1 MAEECV
7 QFECGIMLFD
17 IFFSISQTPD
27 TSGYIP
33 SEDEMFSNFFEQ
45 VELADE
51 LGFGVGWVA
60 QAHLSTEIQ
69 KRNKI
74 PVVPHY
80 PGEVGLC
87 TDFFQIA
94 QKMFSRTKKME
105 VGSAVLSILA
115 SGGPIAIAERVGSFL
130 ALHGLDDMEDRKLHI
145 GFSAGRFEFM
155 ARPYGIVP
163 RNVIE
168 EAAWPSL
175 RGQIF
180 AEASEIFLRLLNG
193 EVISSNMIRDTIL
206 TRESF
211 RSDEDWERVQNVAK
225 EFNDLAEI
233 PEKVEIPHRYDFE
246 EIKTIPQNWRRE
258 LLNLVLGSHDPKLQI
273 EVNKWR
279 PVQVFNLSITP
290 PHIIE
295 ETHERMGESYHPDG
309 GTWNRNMMPR
319 TIMIFVNNEKNLS
332 SEEQSIAAKEEA
344 KAALNTYW
352 RALEGTIDPSKVE
365 RATDN
370 AVIGNVQEVA
380 EQIIQRFNKNDKLMC
395 WFDFFNH
402 DSERVQRNM
411 EAFMNE
417 VAPIVNGGEMI

>member
-7 QFECGIMLFD
+7 RFECGMMLFD

-33 SEDEMFSNFFEQ
+33 SEKEMFSNFFEQ

-69 KRNKI
+69 KRNNT

-115 SGGPIAIAERVGSFL
+115 SGGPIAIAERVGAFL
-130 ALHGLDDMEDRKLHI
+130 ALHGMDGMEDRKLHI

-155 ARPYGIVP
+155 ARPYGIIP
-163 RNVIE
+163 RNIVE
-168 EAAWPSL
+168 EAAWPAL

-193 EVISSNMIRDTIL
+193 EVISSNMIRDTVL
-206 TRESF
+206 TRENF
-211 RSDEDWERVQNVAK
+211 RSDEDWKKVQDAAK
-225 EFNDLAEI
+225 EFFDLKELT
-233 PEKVEIPHRYDFE
+233 ETVEIPHRYDFE
-246 EIKTIPQNWRRE
+246 EIKTIPQNWRRD
-258 LLNLVLGSHDPKLQI
+258 LLNLVLGSHDQKLQI

-295 ETHERMGESYHPDG
+295 ETHERMAENYHLDG
-309 GTWNRNMMPR
+309 GKWNRGMMPR
-319 TIMIFVNNEKNLS
+319 TIMVFVNNEEGLS

-352 RALEGTIDPSKVE
+352 SALEGTIDPSKVE

-370 AVIGNVQEVA
+370 AVIGNVEEVA
-380 EQIIQRFNKNDKLMC
+380 EQIIQRFDRNDKLMC

-411 EAFMNE
+411 KAFMDE
-417 VAPIVNGGEMI
+417 VAPIVNGEK

>member
-7 QFECGIMLFD
+7 RFECGMMLFD

-33 SEDEMFSNFFEQ
+33 SEKEMFSNFFEQ
-45 VELADE
+45 VDLADE

-69 KRNKI
+69 KRNNT

-115 SGGPIAIAERVGSFL
+115 SGGPIAIAERVGAFL
-130 ALHGLDDMEDRKLHI
+130 ALHGMDGMEDRKLHI

-155 ARPYGIVP
+155 ARPYGIIP
-163 RNVIE
+163 RNIVE
-168 EAAWPSL
+168 EAAWPAL

-193 EVISSNMIRDTIL
+193 EVISSNMIRDTVL
-206 TRESF
+206 TRENF
-211 RSDEDWERVQNVAK
+211 RSDEDWKKVQDAAK
-225 EFNDLAEI
+225 EFFDLKQLTET
-233 PEKVEIPHRYDFE
+233 VEIPHRYDFE
-246 EIKTIPQNWRRE
+246 EIKTIPQNWRRD
-258 LLNLVLGSHDPKLQI
+258 LLNLVLGSHDPNLQI

-295 ETHERMGESYHPDG
+295 ETHERMAENYHLDG
-309 GTWNRNMMPR
+309 GKWNRGMMPR
-319 TIMIFVNNEKNLS
+319 TIMVFVNNEEGLS

-352 RALEGTIDPSKVE
+352 SALEGTIDPSKVE

-370 AVIGNVQEVA
+370 AVIGNVEEVA
-380 EQIIQRFNKNDKLMC
+380 EQIIQRFDRNDKLMC

-411 EAFMNE
+411 KAFMDE
-417 VAPIVNGGEMI
+417 VAPIVNGEE

>member
-7 QFECGIMLFD
+7 RFECGMMLFD

-33 SEDEMFSNFFEQ
+33 SEKEMFSNFFEQ

-69 KRNKI
+69 KRNNT

-115 SGGPIAIAERVGSFL
+115 SGGPIAIAERVGAFL
-130 ALHGLDDMEDRKLHI
+130 ALHGMDGMEDRKLHI

-155 ARPYGIVP
+155 ARPYGIIP
-163 RNVIE
+163 RNIVE
-168 EAAWPSL
+168 EAAWPAL

-193 EVISSNMIRDTIL
+193 EVISSNMIRDTVL
-206 TRESF
+206 TRENF
-211 RSDEDWERVQNVAK
+211 RSDEDWKKVQDAAK
-225 EFNDLAEI
+225 EFYDLKELT
-233 PEKVEIPHRYDFE
+233 ETVEIPHRYDFE
-246 EIKTIPQNWRRE
+246 EIKTIPQNWRRD

-295 ETHERMGESYHPDG
+295 ETHERMAENYHLDG
-309 GTWNRNMMPR
+309 GKWNRGMMPR
-319 TIMIFVNNEKNLS
+319 TIMVFVNNEEGLS

-352 RALEGTIDPSKVE
+352 SALEGTIDPSKVE

-370 AVIGNVQEVA
+370 AVIGNVEEVA
-380 EQIIQRFNKNDKLMC
+380 EQIIQRFDRNDKLMC

-411 EAFMNE
+411 KAFMDE
-417 VAPIVNGGEMI
+417 VAPIVNGEE

>member
-7 QFECGIMLFD
+7 QYECDIVQFD

-27 TSGYIP
+27 TTGYIP
-33 SEDEMFSNFFEQ
+33 SENEMFSNFLDQ

-69 KRNKI
+69 KRNTK

-94 QKMFSRTKKME
+94 QKMFSRTKRMD

-115 SGGPIAIAERVGSFL
+115 SGGPIAIAERVGSFI
-130 ALHGLDDMEDRKLHI
+130 ALHGMMEEENRRLHI

-163 RNVIE
+163 RNEIE
-168 EAAWPSL
+168 EAAWPAL

-180 AEASEIFLRLLNG
+180 TEASEIFLRLLSG
-193 EVISSNMIRDTIL
+193 EVISSEMIRDTIL
-206 TRESF
+206 TRDNF
-211 RSDEDWERVQNVAK
+211 RSDEDWGKVQLASMKHNDS
-225 EFNDLAEI
+225 NDL
-233 PEKVEIPHRYDFE
+233 PELIEIPHRYDFE
-246 EIKTIPQNWRRE
+246 EIKTIPQEWRRE
-258 LLNLVLGSHDPKLQI
+258 LLNLVVGSHDPKLQI

-290 PHIIE
+290 AHVIDA
-295 ETHERMGESYHPDG
+295 THERMRQYYHQDG
-309 GTWNRNMMPR
+309 GEWNRSMMPR
-319 TIMIFVNNEKNLS
+319 TIMVFINNEEGLT
-332 SEEQSIAAKEEA
+332 SEEQSLAAKKEA
-344 KAALNTYW
+344 KAALTTYW
-352 RALEGTIDPSKVE
+352 SALEGTIDPAKVE
-365 RATDN
+365 RASDN
-370 AVIGNVQEVA
+370 AVIGNVEEVV
-380 EQIIQRFNKNDKLMC
+380 EQISQRFDSNDRLMC

-402 DSERVQRNM
+402 DSERVKRDM
-411 EAFMNE
+411 TAFMEKVVPNIE
-417 VAPIVNGGEMI
+417 ERK

>member
-7 QFECGIMLFD
+7 QFECVIMLFD

-33 SEDEMFSNFFEQ
+33 SENEMFSNFFEQ

-69 KRNKI
+69 KRNNT

-115 SGGPIAIAERVGSFL
+115 SGGPIAIAERVGAFL
-130 ALHGLDDMEDRKLHI
+130 ALHGMDDTEERRLHI

-155 ARPYGIVP
+155 ARPYGIIP
-163 RNVIE
+163 RNIVE
-168 EAAWPSL
+168 EAAWPAL

-180 AEASEIFLRLLNG
+180 GEASEIFLRLLNG

-206 TRESF
+206 TRENF
-211 RSDEDWERVQNVAK
+211 RSDEDWERVQIAAK
-225 EFNDLAEI
+225 EFSNQNEVT
-233 PEKVEIPHRYDFE
+233 EKIKIPHRYDFE
-246 EIKTIPQNWRRE
+246 EIKTIPQNWRRD

-295 ETHERMGESYHPDG
+295 ETHERMDENYHVDG
-309 GTWNRNMMPR
+309 GKWDRSMMPR
-319 TIMIFVNNEKNLS
+319 TIMVFVNNEDGLS

-352 RALEGTIDPSKVE
+352 SALEGTIDPSKVE
-365 RATDN
+365 RASDN
-370 AVIGNVQEVA
+370 AVIGNVEEVA
-380 EQIIQRFNKNDKLMC
+380 QQIIQRFDKNDKIMC

-411 EAFMNE
+411 KAFMDE
-417 VAPIVNGGEMI
+417 VAPIVNGEK

>member
-7 QFECGIMLFD
+7 RFECEMMLFD

-33 SEDEMFSNFFEQ
+33 SEKEMFSNFFEQ

-51 LGFGVGWVA
+51 LGFGIGWVA

-69 KRNKI
+69 KRNNI

-115 SGGPIAIAERVGSFL
+115 SGGPIAIAERVGAFL
-130 ALHGLDDMEDRKLHI
+130 ALHGMDDMEDRRLHI

-155 ARPYGIVP
+155 ARPYGIIP
-163 RNVIE
+163 RNMVE
-168 EAAWPSL
+168 EIAWPAL

-193 EVISSNMIRDTIL
+193 EVISSNMIRDTVL
-206 TRESF
+206 TRDNF
-211 RSDEDWERVQNVAK
+211 RSDEDWESVQNAAK
-225 EFNDLAEI
+225 EFTNQKEVPEI
-233 PEKVEIPHRYDFE
+233 VEISHRYDFE
-246 EIKTIPQNWRRE
+246 EIKTIPQNWRRD

-295 ETHERMGESYHPDG
+295 ETHERMNENYHLDG
-309 GTWNRNMMPR
+309 GKWNRSMMPR
-319 TIMIFVNNEKNLS
+319 TIMVFMNDEEGLS
-332 SEEQSIAAKEEA
+332 LEEQSTAAKEEA

-352 RALEGTIDPSKVE
+352 SALEGTIDPSKVE

-370 AVIGNVQEVA
+370 AVIGNIEEVA
-380 EQIIQRFNKNDKLMC
+380 EQIIQRFDKNDKLMC

-411 EAFMNE
+411 KAFMDK
-417 VAPIVNGGEMI
+417 VAPIVNREE

>member
-1 MAEECV
+1 
-7 QFECGIMLFD
+7 MLFD

-94 QKMFSRTKKME
+94 QKMFSRTKRME

-163 RNVIE
+163 RNAIE

-211 RSDEDWERVQNVAK
+211 RSDEDWERVQNAAK
-225 EFNDLAEI
+225 DFNALDEI

-295 ETHERMGESYHPDG
+295 ETHERMGENYHPDG

-332 SEEQSIAAKEEA
+332 PEEQSIAAKEEA

-411 EAFMNE
+411 KAFMNE
-417 VAPIVNGGEMI
+417 VAPIVNGEK

>member
-7 QFECGIMLFD
+7 QFECVIMLFD

-33 SEDEMFSNFFEQ
+33 SENEMFSNFFEQ

-69 KRNKI
+69 KRNNT

-115 SGGPIAIAERVGSFL
+115 SGGPIAIAERVGAFL
-130 ALHGLDDMEDRKLHI
+130 ALHGMDDAEERRLHI

-155 ARPYGIVP
+155 ARPYGIIP
-163 RNVIE
+163 RNIVE
-168 EAAWPSL
+168 EAAWPAL

-180 AEASEIFLRLLNG
+180 GEASEIFLRLLNG

-206 TRESF
+206 TRENF
-211 RSDEDWERVQNVAK
+211 RSDEDWERVQIAAK
-225 EFNDLAEI
+225 EFSNQNEVT
-233 PEKVEIPHRYDFE
+233 EKIKIPHRYDFE
-246 EIKTIPQNWRRE
+246 EIKTIPQNWRRD

-295 ETHERMGESYHPDG
+295 ETHERMDENYHVDG
-309 GTWNRNMMPR
+309 GKWNRSMMPR
-319 TIMIFVNNEKNLS
+319 TIMVFVNNEDGLS

-352 RALEGTIDPSKVE
+352 SALEGTIDPSKVE
-365 RATDN
+365 RASDN
-370 AVIGNVQEVA
+370 AVIGNVEEVA
-380 EQIIQRFNKNDKLMC
+380 QQIIQRFDKNDKLMC

-411 EAFMNE
+411 KAFMDE
-417 VAPIVNGGEMI
+417 VAPIVNGEK

>member
-1 MAEECV
+1 
-7 QFECGIMLFD
+7 
-17 IFFSISQTPD
+17 
-27 TSGYIP
+27 
-33 SEDEMFSNFFEQ
+33 MFSNFLDQ

-69 KRNKI
+69 KRNSK

-94 QKMFSRTKKME
+94 QKMFSRTKRMD

-115 SGGPIAIAERVGSFL
+115 SGGPIAIAERVGSFI
-130 ALHGLDDMEDRKLHI
+130 ALHGMMEEEKRRLHI

-163 RNVIE
+163 RNKIE
-168 EAAWPSL
+168 EAAWPAL

-193 EVISSNMIRDTIL
+193 EVISSGMIRDTIL
-206 TRESF
+206 TRENF
-211 RSDEDWERVQNVAK
+211 RSDEDWQKVQQASMEYNNSN
-225 EFNDLAEI
+225 EL
-233 PEKVEIPHRYDFE
+233 PEKIDIPHRYNFE
-246 EIKTIPQNWRRE
+246 EIKTIPQEWRRE

-290 PHIIE
+290 PHVIE
-295 ETHERMGESYHPDG
+295 ATHDRMGEYYHKDG
-309 GTWNRNMMPR
+309 GEWNRSMMPR
-319 TIMIFVNNEKNLS
+319 TIMVFVNNEEGLT
-332 SEEQSIAAKEEA
+332 SEEQSIAAQKEG
-344 KAALNTYW
+344 KAALSTYW
-352 RALEGTIDPSKVE
+352 SALEGTIDPAKVE
-365 RATDN
+365 RASDN
-370 AVIGNVQEVA
+370 AVIGNVEEVA
-380 EQIIQRFNKNDKLMC
+380 EQIRQRFHSSDRLMC

-402 DSERVQRNM
+402 DSERVKRDM
-411 EAFMNE
+411 TAFMTK
-417 VAPIVNGGEMI
+417 VVPIIEEGN

>member
-7 QFECGIMLFD
+7 RFECGMMLFD

-33 SEDEMFSNFFEQ
+33 SEKEMFSNFFEQ

-69 KRNKI
+69 KRNNT

-115 SGGPIAIAERVGSFL
+115 SGGPIAIAERVGAFL
-130 ALHGLDDMEDRKLHI
+130 ALHGMDGMEDRKLHI

-155 ARPYGIVP
+155 ARPYGIIP
-163 RNVIE
+163 RNMVE
-168 EAAWPSL
+168 EAAWPAL

-193 EVISSNMIRDTIL
+193 EVISSNMIRDTVL
-206 TRESF
+206 TRENF
-211 RSDEDWERVQNVAK
+211 RSDEDWMKVQEAAK
-225 EFNDLAEI
+225 EFFDLKELT
-233 PEKVEIPHRYDFE
+233 ETVEIPHRYDFE
-246 EIKTIPQNWRRE
+246 EIKTIPQNWRRD
-258 LLNLVLGSHDPKLQI
+258 LLNLVLGSHDQNLQI

-295 ETHERMGESYHPDG
+295 ETHERMAENYHLDG
-309 GTWNRNMMPR
+309 GKWNRGMMPR
-319 TIMIFVNNEKNLS
+319 TIMVFVNNEEGLS

-352 RALEGTIDPSKVE
+352 SALEGTIDPSKVE

-370 AVIGNVQEVA
+370 AVIGNVEEVA
-380 EQIIQRFNKNDKLMC
+380 EQIIQRFDRNDKLMC

-411 EAFMNE
+411 KAFMDE
-417 VAPIVNGGEMI
+417 VVPIVNGEE

>member
-1 MAEECV
+1 
-7 QFECGIMLFD
+7 MLFD

-33 SEDEMFSNFFEQ
+33 SENEMFSNFFKQ

-60 QAHLSTEIQ
+60 QAHLSTEVQ
-69 KRNKI
+69 KRNKT

-94 QKMFSRTKKME
+94 QKMFARTKKME

-130 ALHGLDDMEDRKLHI
+130 ALHGLDNMEDRRLHI

-163 RNVIE
+163 RNIIE
-168 EAAWPSL
+168 EAAWPAL

-193 EVISSNMIRDTIL
+193 EVISSNIIRDTTL
-206 TRESF
+206 TRENF
-211 RSDEDWERVQNVAK
+211 RSDEDWIKVQNAAK
-225 EFNDLAEI
+225 DHNNLNEI

-295 ETHERMGESYHPDG
+295 ETHERMNENYHPDG

-319 TIMIFVNNEKNLS
+319 TIMIFVNNEKDLS
-332 SEEQSIAAKEEA
+332 PKEQSIAAKEEA

-352 RALEGTIDPSKVE
+352 SALEGTIDPSKVE

-380 EQIIQRFNKNDKLMC
+380 EQIIQRFNQNDKLMC

-411 EAFMNE
+411 KAFMNE
-417 VAPIVNGGEMI
+417 VVPIVNGEK

>member
-7 QFECGIMLFD
+7 QFECVIMLFD

-33 SEDEMFSNFFEQ
+33 SENEMFSNFFEQ

-69 KRNKI
+69 KRNNT

-115 SGGPIAIAERVGSFL
+115 SGGPIAIAERVGAFL
-130 ALHGLDDMEDRKLHI
+130 ALHGMDGMEDRKLHI

-155 ARPYGIVP
+155 ARPYGIIP
-163 RNVIE
+163 RNIVE
-168 EAAWPSL
+168 EAAWPAL

-193 EVISSNMIRDTIL
+193 EVISSNMIRDTVL
-206 TRESF
+206 TRENF
-211 RSDEDWERVQNVAK
+211 RSDEDWKKVQDAAK
-225 EFNDLAEI
+225 EFFDLE
-233 PEKVEIPHRYDFE
+233 ELTETVEIPNRYDFE
-246 EIKTIPQNWRRE
+246 EIKTIPQNWRRD
-258 LLNLVLGSHDPKLQI
+258 LLNLVLGSHDPNLQI

-295 ETHERMGESYHPDG
+295 ETHERMAENYHLDG
-309 GTWNRNMMPR
+309 GKWNRGMMPR
-319 TIMIFVNNEKNLS
+319 TIMVFVNNEEGLS

-352 RALEGTIDPSKVE
+352 SALEGTIDPSKVE

-370 AVIGNVQEVA
+370 AVIGNVEEVA
-380 EQIIQRFNKNDKLMC
+380 EQIIQRFDRNDKLMC

-411 EAFMNE
+411 KAFMDE
-417 VAPIVNGGEMI
+417 VAPIVNGEE

>member
-7 QFECGIMLFD
+7 QYECDIVQFD

-27 TSGYIP
+27 TTGYIP
-33 SEDEMFSNFFEQ
+33 SENEMFSNFLDQ

-69 KRNKI
+69 KRNTK

-94 QKMFSRTKKME
+94 QKMFSRTKRMD

-115 SGGPIAIAERVGSFL
+115 SGGPIAIAERVGSFI
-130 ALHGLDDMEDRKLHI
+130 ALHGMMEEENRRLHI

-163 RNVIE
+163 RNEIE
-168 EAAWPSL
+168 ESAWPAL

-180 AEASEIFLRLLNG
+180 AEASEIFLRLLSG
-193 EVISSNMIRDTIL
+193 EVISSEMIRDTIL
-206 TRESF
+206 TRDNF
-211 RSDEDWERVQNVAK
+211 RSDEDWEKVQLASMKHNDS
-225 EFNDLAEI
+225 NDL
-233 PEKVEIPHRYDFE
+233 PELIEIPHRYDFE
-246 EIKTIPQNWRRE
+246 EIKTIPQEWRRE
-258 LLNLVLGSHDPKLQI
+258 LLNLVVGSHDPKLQI

-290 PHIIE
+290 AHVIDA
-295 ETHERMGESYHPDG
+295 THERMRQYYHQDG
-309 GTWNRNMMPR
+309 GEWNRSMMPR
-319 TIMIFVNNEKNLS
+319 TIMVFINNEEGLT
-332 SEEQSIAAKEEA
+332 SEEQSLAAKKEA
-344 KAALNTYW
+344 KAALTTYW
-352 RALEGTIDPSKVE
+352 SALEGTIDHAKVE
-365 RATDN
+365 RARAN
-370 AVIGNVQEVA
+370 AVIGNVEEVV
-380 EQIIQRFNKNDKLMC
+380 EQISQRFDSNDRLMC

-402 DSERVQRNM
+402 DSERVKRDM
-411 EAFMNE
+411 TAFME
-417 VAPIVNGGEMI
+417 KVAPNIEERK

>member
-7 QFECGIMLFD
+7 QYECDIVQFD

-27 TSGYIP
+27 TTGYIP
-33 SEDEMFSNFFEQ
+33 SENEMFSNFLDQ

-69 KRNKI
+69 KRNTK

-94 QKMFSRTKKME
+94 QKMFSRTKRMD

-115 SGGPIAIAERVGSFL
+115 SGGPIAIAERVGSFI
-130 ALHGLDDMEDRKLHI
+130 ALHGMMEEENRRLHI

-163 RNVIE
+163 RNEIE
-168 EAAWPSL
+168 EAAWPAL

-180 AEASEIFLRLLNG
+180 AEASEIFLRLLSG
-193 EVISSNMIRDTIL
+193 EVISSEMIRDTIL
-206 TRESF
+206 TRDNF
-211 RSDEDWERVQNVAK
+211 RSDEDWEKVQLASMKHNDS
-225 EFNDLAEI
+225 NDL
-233 PEKVEIPHRYDFE
+233 PELIEIPHRYDFE
-246 EIKTIPQNWRRE
+246 EIKTIPQEWRRE
-258 LLNLVLGSHDPKLQI
+258 LLNLVVGSHDPKLQI

-290 PHIIE
+290 AHVIDA
-295 ETHERMGESYHPDG
+295 THERMRQYYHQDG
-309 GTWNRNMMPR
+309 GEWNRSMMPR
-319 TIMIFVNNEKNLS
+319 TIMVFINNEEGLT
-332 SEEQSIAAKEEA
+332 SEEQSLAAKKEA
-344 KAALNTYW
+344 KAALTTYW
-352 RALEGTIDPSKVE
+352 SALEGTIDPAKVE
-365 RATDN
+365 RASDN
-370 AVIGNVQEVA
+370 AVIGNVEEVV
-380 EQIIQRFNKNDKLMC
+380 EQISQRFDSDDRLMC

-402 DSERVQRNM
+402 DSERVKRDM
-411 EAFMNE
+411 TAFMEKVVPNIE
-417 VAPIVNGGEMI
+417 ERK

>member
-7 QFECGIMLFD
+7 QYECDIVQFD

-27 TSGYIP
+27 TTGYIP
-33 SEDEMFSNFFEQ
+33 SENEMFSNFLDQ

-69 KRNKI
+69 KRNTK

-94 QKMFSRTKKME
+94 QKMFSRTKRMD

-115 SGGPIAIAERVGSFL
+115 SGGPIAIAERVGSFI
-130 ALHGLDDMEDRKLHI
+130 ALHGMMEEENRRLHI

-163 RNVIE
+163 RNEIE
-168 EAAWPSL
+168 EAAWPAL

-180 AEASEIFLRLLNG
+180 AEASEIFLRLLSG
-193 EVISSNMIRDTIL
+193 EVISSEMIRDTIL
-206 TRESF
+206 TRDNF
-211 RSDEDWERVQNVAK
+211 RSDEDWGKVQLASMKHNDS
-225 EFNDLAEI
+225 NDL
-233 PEKVEIPHRYDFE
+233 PELIEIPHRYDFE
-246 EIKTIPQNWRRE
+246 EIKTIPQEWRRE
-258 LLNLVLGSHDPKLQI
+258 LLNLVVGSHDPKLQI

-290 PHIIE
+290 AHVIDA
-295 ETHERMGESYHPDG
+295 THERMRQYYHQDG
-309 GTWNRNMMPR
+309 GEWNRSMMPR
-319 TIMIFVNNEKNLS
+319 TIMVFINNEEGLT
-332 SEEQSIAAKEEA
+332 SEEQSLAAKKEA
-344 KAALNTYW
+344 KAALTTYW
-352 RALEGTIDPSKVE
+352 SALEGTIDPAKVE
-365 RATDN
+365 RASDN
-370 AVIGNVQEVA
+370 AVIGNVEEVV
-380 EQIIQRFNKNDKLMC
+380 EQISQRFDSNDRLMC

-402 DSERVQRNM
+402 DSERVKRDM
-411 EAFMNE
+411 TAFMEKVVPNIE
-417 VAPIVNGGEMI
+417 ERK

>member
-1 MAEECV
+1 M
-7 QFECGIMLFD
+7 MLFD

-33 SEDEMFSNFFEQ
+33 SEKEMFSNFFEQ
-45 VELADE
+45 VDLADE

-69 KRNKI
+69 KRNNT

-115 SGGPIAIAERVGSFL
+115 SGGPIAIAERVGAFL
-130 ALHGLDDMEDRKLHI
+130 ALHGMDGMEDRKLHI

-155 ARPYGIVP
+155 ARPYGIIP
-163 RNVIE
+163 RNIVE
-168 EAAWPSL
+168 EAAWPAL

-193 EVISSNMIRDTIL
+193 EVISSNMIRDTVL
-206 TRESF
+206 TRENF
-211 RSDEDWERVQNVAK
+211 RSDEDWKKVQDAAK
-225 EFNDLAEI
+225 EFFDLKELT
-233 PEKVEIPHRYDFE
+233 ETVEIPNRYDFE
-246 EIKTIPQNWRRE
+246 EIKTIPQNWRRD
-258 LLNLVLGSHDPKLQI
+258 LLNLVLGSHDPNLQI

-295 ETHERMGESYHPDG
+295 ETHERMAENYHLDG
-309 GTWNRNMMPR
+309 GKWNRGMMPR
-319 TIMIFVNNEKNLS
+319 TIMVFVNNEEGLS

-352 RALEGTIDPSKVE
+352 SALEGTIDPSKVE

-370 AVIGNVQEVA
+370 AVIGNVEEVA
-380 EQIIQRFNKNDKLMC
+380 EQIIQRFDRNDKLMC

-411 EAFMNE
+411 KAFMDE
-417 VAPIVNGGEMI
+417 VAPIVNGEE

>member
-7 QFECGIMLFD
+7 QFECVKMLFD

-33 SEDEMFSNFFEQ
+33 SENEMFSNFFEQ

-69 KRNKI
+69 KRNNT

-115 SGGPIAIAERVGSFL
+115 SGGPIAIAERVGAFL
-130 ALHGLDDMEDRKLHI
+130 ALHGMDDTEERRLHI

-155 ARPYGIVP
+155 ARPYGIIP
-163 RNVIE
+163 RNIVE
-168 EAAWPSL
+168 EAAWPAL

-180 AEASEIFLRLLNG
+180 GEASEIFLRLLNG

-206 TRESF
+206 TRENF
-211 RSDEDWERVQNVAK
+211 RSDEDWERVQIAAK
-225 EFNDLAEI
+225 EFSNQNEVT
-233 PEKVEIPHRYDFE
+233 EKIEIPHRYDFE
-246 EIKTIPQNWRRE
+246 EIKTIPQNWRRD

-295 ETHERMGESYHPDG
+295 ETHERMDENYHVDG
-309 GTWNRNMMPR
+309 GKWNRSMMPR
-319 TIMIFVNNEKNLS
+319 TIMVFVNNEDGLS

-352 RALEGTIDPSKVE
+352 SALEGTIDPSKVE
-365 RATDN
+365 RASDN
-370 AVIGNVQEVA
+370 AVIGNVEEVA
-380 EQIIQRFNKNDKLMC
+380 QQIIQRFDKNDKLMC

-411 EAFMNE
+411 KAFMDE
-417 VAPIVNGGEMI
+417 VAPIVNGEK

>member
-1 MAEECV
+1 
-7 QFECGIMLFD
+7 MLFD

-33 SEDEMFSNFFEQ
+33 SENGMFSNFFKQ

-60 QAHLSTEIQ
+60 QAHLSTEVQ
-69 KRNKI
+69 KRNKT

-94 QKMFSRTKKME
+94 QKMFARTKKME

-130 ALHGLDDMEDRKLHI
+130 ALHGLDNMEDRRLHI

-163 RNVIE
+163 RNIIE
-168 EAAWPSL
+168 EAAWPAL

-193 EVISSNMIRDTIL
+193 EVISSNIIRDTTL

-211 RSDEDWERVQNVAK
+211 RSDEDWIKVQNAAK
-225 EFNDLAEI
+225 EHNNLNEI

-295 ETHERMGESYHPDG
+295 ETHERMNENYHPDG

-319 TIMIFVNNEKNLS
+319 TIMIFVNNEKDLS
-332 SEEQSIAAKEEA
+332 PKEQSIAAKEEA

-352 RALEGTIDPSKVE
+352 SALEGTIDPSKVE

-380 EQIIQRFNKNDKLMC
+380 EQIIQRFNENDKLMC

-411 EAFMNE
+411 KAFMNE
-417 VAPIVNGGEMI
+417 VVPIVNGEK

>member
-7 QFECGIMLFD
+7 QYECDIVQFD

-27 TSGYIP
+27 TTGYIP
-33 SEDEMFSNFFEQ
+33 SENEMFSNFLDQ

-69 KRNKI
+69 KRNTK

-94 QKMFSRTKKME
+94 QKMFSRTKRMD

-115 SGGPIAIAERVGSFL
+115 SGGPIAIAERVGSFI
-130 ALHGLDDMEDRKLHI
+130 ALHGMMEEENRRLHI

-163 RNVIE
+163 RNEIE
-168 EAAWPSL
+168 EAAWPAL

-180 AEASEIFLRLLNG
+180 AEASEIFLRLLSG
-193 EVISSNMIRDTIL
+193 EVISSEMIRDTIL
-206 TRESF
+206 TRDNF
-211 RSDEDWERVQNVAK
+211 RSDEDWEKVQLASMKHNDS
-225 EFNDLAEI
+225 NDL
-233 PEKVEIPHRYDFE
+233 PELIEIPHRYDFE
-246 EIKTIPQNWRRE
+246 EIKTIPQEWRRE
-258 LLNLVLGSHDPKLQI
+258 LLNLVVGSHDPKLQI

-290 PHIIE
+290 AHVIDA
-295 ETHERMGESYHPDG
+295 THERMRQYYHQDG
-309 GTWNRNMMPR
+309 GEWNRSMMPR
-319 TIMIFVNNEKNLS
+319 TIMVFINNEEGLT
-332 SEEQSIAAKEEA
+332 SEEQSLAAKKEA
-344 KAALNTYW
+344 KAALTTYW
-352 RALEGTIDPSKVE
+352 SALEGTIDPAKVE
-365 RATDN
+365 RASDN
-370 AVIGNVQEVA
+370 AVIGNVEEVV
-380 EQIIQRFNKNDKLMC
+380 EQISQRFDSNDRLMC

-402 DSERVQRNM
+402 DSERVKRDM
-411 EAFMNE
+411 TAFME
-417 VAPIVNGGEMI
+417 KVAPNIEERK

>member
-7 QFECGIMLFD
+7 QYECDIVQFD

-27 TSGYIP
+27 TTGYIP
-33 SEDEMFSNFFEQ
+33 SENEMFSNFLDQ

-69 KRNKI
+69 KRNTK

-94 QKMFSRTKKME
+94 QKMFSRTKRMD

-115 SGGPIAIAERVGSFL
+115 SGGPIAIAERVGSFI
-130 ALHGLDDMEDRKLHI
+130 ALHGMMEEENRRLHI

-163 RNVIE
+163 RNEIE
-168 EAAWPSL
+168 EAAWPAL

-180 AEASEIFLRLLNG
+180 AEASEIFLRLLSG
-193 EVISSNMIRDTIL
+193 EVISSEMIRDTIL
-206 TRESF
+206 TRDNF
-211 RSDEDWERVQNVAK
+211 RSDEDWEKVQLASMKHNDS
-225 EFNDLAEI
+225 NDL
-233 PEKVEIPHRYDFE
+233 PELIEIPHRYDFE
-246 EIKTIPQNWRRE
+246 EIKTIPQEWRRE
-258 LLNLVLGSHDPKLQI
+258 LLNLVVGSHDPKLQI

-290 PHIIE
+290 AHVIDA
-295 ETHERMGESYHPDG
+295 THERMRQYYHQDG
-309 GTWNRNMMPR
+309 GEWNRSMMPR
-319 TIMIFVNNEKNLS
+319 TIMVFINNEEGLT
-332 SEEQSIAAKEEA
+332 SEEQSLAAKKEA
-344 KAALNTYW
+344 KAALTTYW
-352 RALEGTIDPSKVE
+352 SALEGTIDPAKVE
-365 RATDN
+365 RASDN
-370 AVIGNVQEVA
+370 AVIGNVEEVV
-380 EQIIQRFNKNDKLMC
+380 EQISQRFDSDDRLMC

-402 DSERVQRNM
+402 DSERVKRDM
-411 EAFMNE
+411 TAFMEKVVPNIE
-417 VAPIVNGGEMI
+417 VRK